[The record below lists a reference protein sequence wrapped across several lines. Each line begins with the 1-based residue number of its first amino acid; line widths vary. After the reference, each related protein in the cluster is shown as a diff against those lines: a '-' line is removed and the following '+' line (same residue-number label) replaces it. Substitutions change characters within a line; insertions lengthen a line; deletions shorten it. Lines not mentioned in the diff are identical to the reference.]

1 MLRGICNKIGSK
13 IIFLI
18 TTMFFNQV
26 TVNSIKAI
34 YSFYVCLVQ
43 INSSIAKAINK
54 TDLNV

>member
-1 MLRGICNKIGSK
+1 MWRGIYNKIGSK

-26 TVNSIKAI
+26 TVHSIKAI
-34 YSFYVCLVQ
+34 YSCYVGLVQ

>member
-1 MLRGICNKIGSK
+1 MWRGICNKIGSK

-34 YSFYVCLVQ
+34 YSCYVCLVQ